1 MLVRVGNIGA
11 AWGSHLDSS
20 RPTRLPLFADL
31 TAALAA
37 GVLTY
42 LVARWYV
49 HSSATPARPAVEV
62 ARAAG
67 EAVRPHAR
75 LRRLVVRRL
84 DRTAAT
90 GLLLTLALSITLL
103 GGLALG
109 VLAFLVRRVAFI
121 QHLDN
126 VVAAWGYDH
135 RSSASSD
142 GLHALTDLGRLE
154 IVVVLALALVAFEVV
169 RSRNRWSFLFLLTV
183 LVGMEAITLG
193 VKDLVGRVR
202 PTLDPAATSLGPS
215 FPSGHSSTSAA
226 FYAAAALIIGRHLP
240 RRARQIVV
248 AASVAIAVAV
258 AASRVLLDLHWLSD
272 VIGGLSLGWAWFALC
287 GVVFGGRLLIPTA
300 GVDVAAAE
308 AAAPLGPI
316 RPQKL
321 TDARGA
327 GKQLTASDRRHV
339 RRWRPT
345 GHNRHRQS
353 GPDPPGLPG

>member
-1 MLVRVGNIGA
+1 LLVRIGNIGA

-20 RPTRLPLFADL
+20 RPTPLPLFADL

-37 GVLTY
+37 GVLLY

-49 HSSATPARPAVEV
+49 YSSATPAKPAVEV

-84 DRTAAT
+84 DRTVAT
-90 GLLLTLALSITLL
+90 GFLLTLALSITLL

-121 QHLDN
+121 QRFDN

-135 RSSASSD
+135 RSATSTN
-142 GLHALTDLGRLE
+142 GLHALTDLGSLE
-154 IVVVLALALVAFEVV
+154 IVVVLALALAAFEVI
-169 RSRNRWSFLFLLTV
+169 RSRDRWSFLFLLTV

-202 PTLDPAATSLGPS
+202 PTLDPAAASLGPS

-226 FYAAAALIIGRHLP
+226 FYAGAALIIGRRSP
-240 RRARQIVV
+240 SRARRRKTSSQR
-248 AASVAIAVAV
+248 SAV
-258 AASRVLLDLHWLSD
+258 RWK
-272 VIGGLSLGWAWFALC
+272 
-287 GVVFGGRLLIPTA
+287 GR
-300 GVDVAAAE
+300 
-308 AAAPLGPI
+308 
-316 RPQKL
+316 
-321 TDARGA
+321 
-327 GKQLTASDRRHV
+327 S
-339 RRWRPT
+339 
-345 GHNRHRQS
+345 
-353 GPDPPGLPG
+353 

>member
-1 MLVRVGNIGA
+1 
-11 AWGSHLDSS
+11 
-20 RPTRLPLFADL
+20 LPLFVDL
-31 TAALAA
+31 TTALVA

-42 LVARWYV
+42 LVAWWYV
-49 HSSATPARPAVEV
+49 HSNTMPAEPSLEV

-75 LRRLVVRRL
+75 LRRIVVRRL

-90 GLLLTLALSITLL
+90 GFLLTLALSITLL

-121 QHLDN
+121 QRSDN
-126 VVAAWGYDH
+126 VVAEWGYDH
-135 RSSASSD
+135 RSATSTS
-142 GLHALTDLGRLE
+142 GLRALTDLGSLD
-154 IVVVLALALVAFEVV
+154 IVVVLALALVAFALI
-169 RSRNRWSFLFLLTV
+169 RWRDRWSFLFLLTV

-202 PTLDPAATSLGPS
+202 PTLDPAAASLGPS

-226 FYAAAALIIGRHLP
+226 FYAAAALIIGRHIP

-248 AASVAIAVAV
+248 AASVAVAVAV
-258 AASRVLLDLHWLSD
+258 AASRVLLDLHWFSD

-287 GVVFGGRLLIPTA
+287 SVVFGGRLLTPTA

-308 AAAPLGPI
+308 AAAPFPPI

-321 TDARGA
+321 ADARGA
-327 GKQLTASDRRHV
+327 GQQPSDRRHV
-339 RRWRPT
+339 RHWLPT
-345 GHNRHRQS
+345 GRNRHRRS
-353 GPDPPGLPG
+353 GPDPPALPG